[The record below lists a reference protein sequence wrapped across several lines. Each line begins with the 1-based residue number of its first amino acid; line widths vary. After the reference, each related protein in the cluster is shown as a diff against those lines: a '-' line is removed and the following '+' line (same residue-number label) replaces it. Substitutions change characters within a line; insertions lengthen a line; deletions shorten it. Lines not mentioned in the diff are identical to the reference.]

1 MFCIFSMT
9 QKTYIMSTAIGKTQ
23 TYRRHHSQQPSRP
36 GIHSILSKNWIDAVV
51 VASISDKEVFMMH
64 ALPSYFRNILGLR
77 YVYIVCNK
85 PLCQILRN
93 KKKTPESTIWKRI
106 FIVPE
111 YEKDLFPFTLE
122 DVENIRLRSG
132 FPKQEKNGL
141 HVKNFHAWTF
151 QQLLKLY
158 SLVALSKSSTVS
170 MRPKILPTVL
180 VTDADTVYMRRL
192 SFIRQPGQ
200 FWYSVSSEK
209 TGAFPTDASLGAE
222 HLKNLKGLGS
232 ESIGS
237 GEDCGEQSTLLKFLK
252 SGSVLNKGLIARG
265 RNSGFTS
272 ITHHSIFQLDVIK
285 LLLYRLQNK
294 TCGFACSSDKNCSWE
309 RLATVKPFLSEYE
322 LYLSFVSTYFPT
334 RVAFR
339 SLPYVNAGV
348 KFAEPFMSH
357 KQNGVYRPVA
367 YITMHDDYGEADGC
381 CVNMSPTCATRVQ
394 KRQSCKILAHLQTFP
409 DDIKCQHSGCCYDE
423 QTKSCFQV
431 ECRPCNSGYKV
442 VELSE
447 AVLRMNGCHKEYFP
461 AHASYSERWHQTVR
475 KARKT
480 LRRYSKCIKDGRILE
495 EG

>member
-1 MFCIFSMT
+1 MPKAKITCCLVGTVIFAACCILFSVT
-9 QKTYIMSTAIGKTQ
+9 QKTYIMPTVVGKSQ
-23 TYRRHHSQQPSRP
+23 TYRRHHSQRPSRSD
-36 GIHSILSKNWIDAVV
+36 IHNILSKNWIDAVV
-51 VASISDKEVFMMH
+51 VASISDKEVFIMH
-64 ALPSYFRNILGLR
+64 ALPSYFRYVLGLR

-93 KKKTPESTIWKRI
+93 KKKTFESKIWKRI

-111 YEKDLFPFTLE
+111 YEKNLFPFTLE
-122 DVENIRLRSG
+122 DVENIRLQSG

-158 SLVALSKSSTVS
+158 SLVALSKASTVS

-180 VTDADTVYMRRL
+180 VTDADTVYRRRL

-232 ESIGS
+232 KSIGS
-237 GEDCGEQSTLLKFLK
+237 GEECGEQSTLLKFLK
-252 SGSVLNKGLIARG
+252 SGSFSNEGLIARG
-265 RNSGFTS
+265 RNSAFTS
-272 ITHHSIFQLDVIK
+272 ITHHSIFQLDVIQ
-285 LLLYRLQNK
+285 LLLHRLQNQ

-348 KFAEPFMSH
+348 KFAEPFMSR

-367 YITMHDDYGEADGC
+367 YITMHDDYGEGDGC
-381 CVNMSPTCATRVQ
+381 CVNMSPTCATKVEQ
-394 KRQSCKILAHLQTFP
+394 RQSCKILAHLQTFP

-423 QTKSCFQV
+423 QTKCLFS
-431 ECRPCNSGYKV
+431 S
-442 VELSE
+442 
-447 AVLRMNGCHKEYFP
+447 
-461 AHASYSERWHQTVR
+461 
-475 KARKT
+475 
-480 LRRYSKCIKDGRILE
+480 
-495 EG
+495 

>member
-1 MFCIFSMT
+1 M
-9 QKTYIMSTAIGKTQ
+9 
-23 TYRRHHSQQPSRP
+23 
-36 GIHSILSKNWIDAVV
+36 
-51 VASISDKEVFMMH
+51 
-64 ALPSYFRNILGLR
+64 
-77 YVYIVCNK
+77 YIVCNK

-93 KKKTPESTIWKRI
+93 KKKTPSPQFGGVFYRSRI
-106 FIVPE
+106 
-111 YEKDLFPFTLE
+111 EKNLFPFTLE
-122 DVENIRLRSG
+122 DVENIRLQSG

-141 HVKNFHAWTF
+141 HVKNFDAWTF

-158 SLVALSKSSTVS
+158 SLVALSKASTFS

-237 GEDCGEQSTLLKFLK
+237 GDCGEQSTLLKFLK
-252 SGSVLNKGLIARG
+252 SGSFSNEGLIARG
-265 RNSGFTS
+265 RNSAFTS
-272 ITHHSIFQLDVIK
+272 ITHHSIFQLDVIQ
-285 LLLYRLQNK
+285 LLLHRLQNQ

-348 KFAEPFMSH
+348 KFR
-357 KQNGVYRPVA
+357 N
-367 YITMHDDYGEADGC
+367 
-381 CVNMSPTCATRVQ
+381 
-394 KRQSCKILAHLQTFP
+394 
-409 DDIKCQHSGCCYDE
+409 HS
-423 QTKSCFQV
+423 
-431 ECRPCNSGYKV
+431 
-442 VELSE
+442 
-447 AVLRMNGCHKEYFP
+447 
-461 AHASYSERWHQTVR
+461 
-475 KARKT
+475 
-480 LRRYSKCIKDGRILE
+480 
-495 EG
+495 